1 MLPGPNEAFT
11 DMGSDETLSH
21 IAFYGIGQV
30 YLQRTPGQSAFRAFG
45 LSGGDTY
52 QVDLTSLSSM
62 EPREGYE
69 KPGAKAVFSS
79 DGTPLEIFVS
89 SMDMVVEPG
98 QDDWE
103 HAKRVWMNSLLL
115 KVCNSIFLNL
125 DPWDNTYHIPPH
137 TFTLSE

>member
-1 MLPGPNEAFT
+1 MLNIFPTLPTYIGDILPSPKEAFT
-11 DMGSDETLSH
+11 NIGSDETLSH
-21 IAFYGIGQV
+21 IAFYGMGQV
-30 YLQRTPGQSAFRAFG
+30 YLQRTPGR
-45 LSGGDTY
+45 DTY

-69 KPGAKAVFSS
+69 KPGAKAVFSG

-115 KVCNSIFLNL
+115 KV
-125 DPWDNTYHIPPH
+125 
-137 TFTLSE
+137 

>member
-1 MLPGPNEAFT
+1 MLPSPKEAFT

-30 YLQRTPGQSAFRAFG
+30 YLQRTPGR
-45 LSGGDTY
+45 DTY

-69 KPGAKAVFSS
+69 KPGAKAVFSG

-115 KVCNSIFLNL
+115 KVCNRIFLNF
-125 DPWDNTYHIPPH
+125 DPWDNTYRIPPH
-137 TFTLSE
+137 TFILSD